1 MGSDEIQFLIRAQV
15 IQIEG
20 RNMENIKYHRIRS
33 LILFIGIFIF
43 LGGCATTTQVERTAV
58 DTTVDLSGRWNDT
71 DSRMVSEE
79 MIRDCLDRPWLES
92 FRGTHGGKI
101 PTVIVG
107 RVRNRSHEHINVQ
120 TFVKDLER
128 ALINSGMV
136 QFVASEGERAGVRKE
151 RVDMAKHSSE
161 KTMKGPGEEM
171 GANFMLIGTIN
182 TIRDEAGGKAMM
194 FYQTNLELINMANN
208 IKVWIGEKKI
218 KKLIKR
224 PKAKW

>member
-1 MGSDEIQFLIRAQV
+1 V

-20 RNMENIKYHRIRS
+20 RNMENKKCHRIRS
-33 LILFIGIFIF
+33 FILSVGILIF
-43 LGGCATTTQVERTAV
+43 LGGCATTIQVERTAV

-79 MIRDCLDRPWLES
+79 MIRDCLDRPWIER
-92 FRGTHGGKI
+92 FRETHEGKI

-128 ALINSGMV
+128 ALINSGRV
-136 QFVASEGERAGVRKE
+136 QFVASEGERTGVRKE

-161 KTMKGPGEEM
+161 ETMKGPGEEI
-171 GANFMLIGTIN
+171 GADFMLIGTIN
-182 TIRDEAGGKAMM
+182 TIRDEAGGKAVM
-194 FYQTNLELINMANN
+194 FYQTNLELVNMANN
-208 IKVWIGEKKI
+208 IKVWVGEKKI

>member
-1 MGSDEIQFLIRAQV
+1 MEKIKRCRIGSI
-15 IQIEG
+15 
-20 RNMENIKYHRIRS
+20 
-33 LILFIGIFIF
+33 ILLFGV
-43 LGGCATTTQVERTAV
+43 LAMLAGCATTPKVERKAV
-58 DTTVDLSGRWNDT
+58 DTTIDLSGRWNDA

-79 MIRDCLDRPWLES
+79 MIRDCLDRPWLER
-92 FRGTHGGKI
+92 FMDRHGGKA

-128 ALINSGMV
+128 ALVNSGRV
-136 QFVASEGERAGVRKE
+136 QFVASKGERAGVREE
-151 RVDMAKHSSE
+151 RLDTAKHATE
-161 KTMKGPGEEM
+161 ETMKAPGEEI
-171 GANFMLIGTIN
+171 GADFMLIGSIN
-182 TIRDEAGGKAMM
+182 TIRDEIAGKAVM

-208 IKVWIGEKKI
+208 LKAWIGEKKI

>member
-1 MGSDEIQFLIRAQV
+1 
-15 IQIEG
+15 
-20 RNMENIKYHRIRS
+20 MENIKYHRIRS
-33 LILFIGIFIF
+33 LILFVGVFIF

-58 DTTVDLSGRWNDT
+58 DTTVDLSGRWNDA

-79 MIRDCLDRPWLES
+79 MIRDCLDRPWLER
-92 FRGTHGGKI
+92 FRETHEGKI

-128 ALINSGMV
+128 ALINSGRV

-161 KTMKGPGEEM
+161 ETMKGPGEEI
-171 GANFMLIGTIN
+171 GADFMLIGTIN
-182 TIRDEAGGKAMM
+182 TIRDEAGGKAVM
-194 FYQTNLELINMANN
+194 FYQTNLELVNMANN
-208 IKVWIGEKKI
+208 IKVWVGDKKI
-218 KKLIKR
+218 KKLIKK

>member
-1 MGSDEIQFLIRAQV
+1 MK
-15 IQIEG
+15 
-20 RNMENIKYHRIRS
+20 NIKYHRIRS
-33 LILFIGIFIF
+33 LISFVGIIIF

-58 DTTVDLSGRWNDT
+58 DTTVDLSGRWNDA

-79 MIRDCLDRPWLES
+79 MIRDCLDRPWLER
-92 FRGTHGGKI
+92 FRETNEGKI

-151 RVDMAKHSSE
+151 RKDMAKHSSE
-161 KTMKGPGEEM
+161 DTMKGPGEEI
-171 GANFMLIGTIN
+171 GADFMLIGTIN
-182 TIRDEAGGKAMM
+182 TIRDEVEGKAVM
-194 FYQTNLELINMANN
+194 FYQTNLELVNMANN
-208 IKVWIGEKKI
+208 IKVWVGEKKI
-218 KKLIKR
+218 KKLIKK